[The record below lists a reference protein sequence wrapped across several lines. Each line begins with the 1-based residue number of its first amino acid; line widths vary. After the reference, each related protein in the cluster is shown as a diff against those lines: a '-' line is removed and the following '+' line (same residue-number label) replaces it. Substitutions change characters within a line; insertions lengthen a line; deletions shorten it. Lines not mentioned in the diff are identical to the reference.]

1 MTFARLSAG
10 DLWGHNAAGPHL
22 ELGRAVERQ
31 HAGGGRL
38 HHLQP
43 VRAVAARQRG
53 APLPHPQ
60 HGQLSRRFKRQQF
73 SCWVRTASNW
83 WILIFNEYISF
94 IWFLC
99 PVFLISVHICEFL
112 WCKTNDKL
120 KLYIF
125 ITSFILFCNCTFRL
139 DNYGTALAE
148 GFFDSSGG
156 GGGGGGRQ

>member
-1 MTFARLSAG
+1 MDGHFSDTEYKIGLKMMFARLSAG
-10 DLWGHNAAGPHL
+10 DLRGHNAAGPHL

-73 SCWVRTASNW
+73 SCWVRTASN
-83 WILIFNEYISF
+83 
-94 IWFLC
+94 
-99 PVFLISVHICEFL
+99 
-112 WCKTNDKL
+112 
-120 KLYIF
+120 
-125 ITSFILFCNCTFRL
+125 
-139 DNYGTALAE
+139 
-148 GFFDSSGG
+148 
-156 GGGGGGRQ
+156 